1 MTGDITLS
9 VRTFVIGLLVLGAL
23 VVAYLLGSSGSGS
36 TATAAPSDD
45 DPPASTESP
54 ARVLTMTGKGDAS
67 AVPDQL
73 SFSLAVHLTRP
84 ELDDALDAANRS
96 MSRVLSSLKEHGVEK
111 RDVQTTGLS
120 MDPVY
125 DYPNYGPPVLRGY
138 RVSERASVL
147 VDELK
152 QGGAAVTAAVTAGG
166 NDVRVDN
173 LKLLVGDTDAVMEQ
187 ARDAAV
193 EEARAKA
200 QQYAEASGEE
210 LGDVVT
216 ISEVR
221 AEPLPTPVDG
231 YKALSF
237 RALSLDSAA
246 VPIRAGRDEASVTV
260 KIVWHLA

>member
-1 MTGDITLS
+1 MNSNVTLS
-9 VRTFVIGLLVLGAL
+9 VRSLLVTGLVLLAL
-23 VVAYLLGSSGSGS
+23 VVAYLLGSSGGGS
-36 TATAAPSDD
+36 TAEAAPSDD
-45 DPPASTESP
+45 DASASDTTTPRE
-54 ARVLTMTGKGDAS
+54 LTMTGTGDAS

-73 SFSLAVHLTRP
+73 SFSLEVHLSRP
-84 ELDDALDAANRS
+84 ELDDALAAASRS
-96 MSRVLSSLKEHGVEK
+96 MSRVLSSLEEHGVDK
-111 RDVQTTGLS
+111 GDVQTTGLS

-138 RVSERASVL
+138 RVSQRASVL

-152 QGGAAVTAAVTAGG
+152 RGGAAVTAAVAAGG

-173 LKLLVGDTDAVMEQ
+173 LRLLVGDTAAVMKE

-200 QQYAEASGEE
+200 EQYAAASGET
-210 LGDVVT
+210 LGGVAT

-221 AEPLPTPVDG
+221 AKPLPTPIPAEG
-231 YKALSF
+231 YA
-237 RALSLDSAA
+237 RAMGDMAVA

-260 KIVWHLA
+260 KIVWHLE

>member
-1 MTGDITLS
+1 MNGDITLS
-9 VRTFVIGLLVLGAL
+9 VRTFVIGLLVLVAL
-23 VVAYLLGSSGSGS
+23 VVAYLLGSSGGGS
-36 TATAAPSDD
+36 TANAAPSDE
-45 DPPASTESP
+45 DPPGSTESP
-54 ARVLTMTGKGDAS
+54 ARVLTTTGKGEAG

-84 ELDDALDAANRS
+84 ELDAALDAANRS
-96 MSRVLSSLKEHGVEK
+96 MARVLSSLKEHGVEK
-111 RDVQTTGLS
+111 GDVQTTGLS

-147 VDELK
+147 VDELE
-152 QGGAAVTAAVTAGG
+152 QGGAAVTAAVAAGG

-193 EEARAKA
+193 EEARTKA
-200 QQYAEASGEE
+200 QQYAEASGET

-221 AEPLPTPVDG
+221 AEPLPSPVAAYG
-231 YKALSF
+231 SY
-237 RALSLDSAA
+237 RNLSLDSAA

-260 KIVWHLA
+260 KIVWHLE

>member
-1 MTGDITLS
+1 MNTNVTVS
-9 VRTFVIGLLVLGAL
+9 VRSLLLTGLVLLAL
-23 VVAYLLGSSGSGS
+23 VVAYLLGSAGGGDT
-36 TATAAPSDD
+36 TAQAAD
-45 DPPASTESP
+45 DPASVSP
-54 ARVLTMTGKGDAS
+54 EKRVLTMTGKGDAS

-73 SFSLAVHLTRP
+73 SFSLEVHLTRP
-84 ELDDALDAANRS
+84 ELDVALDAANRS
-96 MSRVLSSLKEHGVEK
+96 MSRVLSSLKEHGVDK
-111 RDVQTTGLS
+111 GDVQTTGLS

-152 QGGAAVTAAVTAGG
+152 QGGAAVTAAVAAGG

-173 LKLLVGDTDAVMEQ
+173 LKLLVGDTDAVMGK

-200 QQYAEASGEE
+200 EQYAEASGQA

-221 AEPLPTPVDG
+221 AEPLPAPVAAAD
-231 YKALSF
+231 F
-237 RALSLDSAA
+237 SLARGNAYEA

-260 KIVWHLA
+260 KIVWHLE